1 MKERCR
7 GRNGQP
13 RKPQGTG
20 IPEHTIINLKG
31 GKKPPRN
38 SNIALHSIT
47 HTYRMERLPGIEPK
61 YKRNGL
67 PYSYH
72 INKDT
77 KEKIASGLKVTIR
90 QKQKTPAPACHR
102 RRGFLFFH
110 RGLCRLTDLFPQRFC
125 HLLIFLL
132 REKHFLHIIMERL
145 SPLKS
150 ALVFGNHVYMYMGH
164 AVPKSA

>member
-7 GRNGQP
+7 GRSGQP
-13 RKPQGTG
+13 LKPQGTG
-20 IPEHTIINLKG
+20 IPEHTIINQKG
-31 GKKPPRN
+31 GKEPRE
-38 SNIALHSIT
+38 IPTLHYTPS

-102 RRGFLFFH
+102 RRGFPLPDQSPVRSH
-110 RGLCRLTDLFPQRFC
+110 HIAVRGC
-125 HLLIFLL
+125 
-132 REKHFLHIIMERL
+132 
-145 SPLKS
+145 
-150 ALVFGNHVYMYMGH
+150 GVYKQASHGP
-164 AVPKSA
+164 V